1 MKYMRVTIGELIEF
15 ISPWSN
21 RIETFMIYDRPFMKV
36 HITGLYGTTKFYL
49 YITQYKENLYQVI
62 DSDDDINERI
72 FPTGVSDNPFIKEKD
87 IASGMFGLQREANLN
102 FIDNISV
109 DSFKLYLIDKLNQY
123 NIIKFNIKNLKKS
136 MVSDM
141 GFNSIRIKRILT
153 NKFKEYHC
161 RDDTVEELMKIIMDK
176 GQQFDLHP
184 MKQKEVNCIFA
195 ILRNLGLNA
204 KIDKDII
211 KSLSFI
217 RRN

>member
-1 MKYMRVTIGELIEF
+1 
-15 ISPWSN
+15 
-21 RIETFMIYDRPFMKV
+21 
-36 HITGLYGTTKFYL
+36 
-49 YITQYKENLYQVI
+49 
-62 DSDDDINERI
+62 
-72 FPTGVSDNPFIKEKD
+72 
-87 IASGMFGLQREANLN
+87 
-102 FIDNISV
+102 
-109 DSFKLYLIDKLNQY
+109 
-123 NIIKFNIKNLKKS
+123 
-136 MVSDM
+136 M

-161 RDDTVEELMKIIMDK
+161 RDNTVEELMKIIMDK

-195 ILRNLGLNA
+195 ILRNLGLNE